1 MRGRPGLYTNYSK
14 ESAIFANN
22 TQKFWFMIV
31 VVLAVSLCFLASE
44 YWVLLL
50 TTSFLIS
57 VACWGLNIVSG
68 LAGQINLAHGFF
80 VGIGTYTSAII
91 GGVATTNIIGYEF
104 DMIIWLPLAGIVS
117 AIVGLIIAPITV
129 RLKGLNLALVTLAL
143 VFIGSHVFSNFKSI
157 TGGAGIGRKV
167 AKLKLFGVDL
177 ESGISL
183 GAYFIDKNEIIYLI
197 SLTLCIFTGLGVKN
211 LVRSRSGRAFAAIR
225 DGDIAAEAIGI
236 NLFKY
241 KSAAFALSSF
251 FAGVSGSMF
260 FTVSGGVEP
269 GTFSLVYS
277 IIFVAIVVIGGAGT
291 VLGPLFGS
299 FFYTLFPAFILLA
312 LKTFEIAE
320 QSLPL
325 NMGQLE
331 RILFGLF
338 IILFLIFEPRGL
350 WGIWFRLRNYFKAWP
365 FSY

>member
-1 MRGRPGLYTNYSK
+1 MRGRPSLYTNYSK

-31 VVLAVSLCFLASE
+31 VVFAVSLCFLASE

-91 GGVATTNIIGYEF
+91 GGVATTNVIGYDF

-117 AIVGLIIAPITV
+117 AIIGLIIAPITV

-177 ESGISL
+177 ESGISM
-183 GAYFIDKNEIIYLI
+183 GTYFIDKNEIIYLI

-211 LVRSRSGRAFAAIR
+211 LVRSRAGRAFAAIR

-251 FAGVSGSMF
+251 FAGISGSMF

-269 GTFSLVYS
+269 GTFSLIYS

>member
-14 ESAIFANN
+14 ESAIFSNT
-22 TQKFWFMIV
+22 TQKIWFG
-31 VVLAVSLCFLASE
+31 VVLLFAIFLCFFASE
-44 YWVLLL
+44 YWILLL
-50 TTSFLIS
+50 TTALLYS

-68 LAGQINLAHGFF
+68 FAGQINLAHGFF
-80 VGIGTYTSAII
+80 VGIGTYASAIV
-91 GGVATTNIIGYEF
+91 GGIASTSVIGYEL
-104 DMIIWLPLAGIVS
+104 DMVFWLPLSGIIAS
-117 AIVGLIIAPITV
+117 LVGLIIAPITV
-129 RLKGLNLALVTLAL
+129 RLKGLNLGLVTLAL
-143 VFIGSHVFSNFKSI
+143 VFIGSHVFSNFKSV
-157 TGGAGIGRKV
+157 TGGAGLGRKV

-177 ESGISL
+177 ETGVAL
-183 GAYFIDKNEIIYLI
+183 GSYFLDKNEILYLL
-197 SLTLCIFTGLGVKN
+197 SLILCVLTGLGVKN
-211 LVRSRSGRAFAAIR
+211 LVRTRTGRAFSAIR

-236 NLFKY
+236 NIFKY
-241 KSAAFALSSF
+241 KSSAFALSSF
-251 FAGVSGSMF
+251 FAGISGAMF

-269 GTFSLVYS
+269 GTFSLLYS

-299 FFYTLFPAFILLA
+299 FFYTLFPALILVA
-312 LKTFEIAE
+312 LKTFEINE
-320 QSLPL
+320 QDLPL

>member
-1 MRGRPGLYTNYSK
+1 MKGRPNLYTNYSK
-14 ESAIFANN
+14 ESAIFSNN
-22 TQKFWFMIV
+22 TQKIWFMITV
-31 VVLAVSLCFLASE
+31 VFAVILSFLASE
-44 YWVLLL
+44 YWILLL
-50 TTSFLIS
+50 TTAFLIS

-80 VGIGTYTSAII
+80 IGIGTYASAII
-91 GGVATTNIIGYEF
+91 GGVSSSKVIGYEL
-104 DMIIWLPLAGIVS
+104 DMLIWLPLSGII
-117 AIVGLIIAPITV
+117 AAFVGLVIAPITV
-129 RLKGLNLALVTLAL
+129 KLKGLNLALVTLAL

-157 TGGAGIGRKV
+157 TGGAGLGRKV
-167 AKLKLFGVDL
+167 AKLELLGFDL

-183 GAYFIDKNEIIYLI
+183 GSYFLDKSQIIYLI

-211 LVRSRSGRAFAAIR
+211 LVRSRAGRAFAAIR

-236 NLFKY
+236 NIFRY

-251 FAGVSGSMF
+251 FAGISGAMF

-269 GTFSLVYS
+269 GTFSLLYS

-299 FFYTLFPAFILLA
+299 FFYTLFPAFILVA

-325 NMGQLE
+325 NVGQLE